1 MNAGLVLN
9 QGTRGYA
16 RPDQPFAG
24 EPVHLHHLR
33 RLDVATAQ
41 WIKRLECESPTTAKL
56 APDWHQFH
64 PENKKVS
71 RR

>member
-1 MNAGLVLN
+1 MNAALVLN

-24 EPVHLHHLR
+24 EPAQQQHLR
-33 RLDVATAQ
+33 RLDVAPAQ

-56 APDWHQFH
+56 APDWHQPI